1 MSVQLE
7 NNVRDQYPHLLVE
20 WSFNLGKIQ
29 TKAGACMF
37 QHQYGLGQRRVFSHC
52 RHSRHAIIIT
62 AD

>member
-29 TKAGACMF
+29 TKNWSLHVSASVWPGAEKSLLTLQTQQAC
-37 QHQYGLGQRRVFSHC
+37 HYN
-52 RHSRHAIIIT
+52 HS
-62 AD
+62 

>member
-20 WSFNLGKIQ
+20 WSFNLGKFRL
-29 TKAGACMF
+29 KLELACFSISMAW
-37 QHQYGLGQRRVFSHC
+37 GMRRVFSHC